1 MLKHIGTHNTK
12 KVVLLF
18 REVPG
23 EEHMCLVS
31 YSDLLPRMYHD
42 TVMTVLESA
51 AAQNSQSLADVLHR
65 NMMPDGKNCLEAL
78 HVSGLIKKVPCNQVL
93 VTPNRSSSVRLDE
106 LNNILNEMAK
116 GEAAVKKLA
125 EIDSQQGMAANRRRG
140 STRTSAAD
148 VGEPVVATA
157 TAMDAALSDT
167 DLANQR
173 VRQAETMKADAARLL
188 KEAEALLAEA
198 AQLDPSVNGKP
209 KKKTTATKTKKS

>member
-1 MLKHIGTHNTK
+1 MLKHIGTHNSK

-31 YSDLLPRMYHD
+31 YSDLLPRLYHD

-51 AAQNSQSLADVLHR
+51 PAQNSQSLADVLHR

-78 HVSGLIKKVPCNQVL
+78 HTSGLIKKVPCNQVL
-93 VTPNRSSSVRLDE
+93 VTPNRTSSVRLDE
-106 LNNILNEMAK
+106 LNSILNEMAK

-125 EIDSQQGMAANRRRG
+125 EIDSQQGMAANRRR
-140 STRTSAAD
+140 STRTSAGD
-148 VGEPVVATA
+148 VGEPVPTTVTQ
-157 TAMDAALSDT
+157 MDAVLSDS
-167 DLANQR
+167 DLAGQR

>member
-78 HVSGLIKKVPCNQVL
+78 HVSGLIKKVP
-93 VTPNRSSSVRLDE
+93 
-106 LNNILNEMAK
+106 
-116 GEAAVKKLA
+116 
-125 EIDSQQGMAANRRRG
+125 
-140 STRTSAAD
+140 
-148 VGEPVVATA
+148 
-157 TAMDAALSDT
+157 
-167 DLANQR
+167 
-173 VRQAETMKADAARLL
+173 
-188 KEAEALLAEA
+188 
-198 AQLDPSVNGKP
+198 
-209 KKKTTATKTKKS
+209 